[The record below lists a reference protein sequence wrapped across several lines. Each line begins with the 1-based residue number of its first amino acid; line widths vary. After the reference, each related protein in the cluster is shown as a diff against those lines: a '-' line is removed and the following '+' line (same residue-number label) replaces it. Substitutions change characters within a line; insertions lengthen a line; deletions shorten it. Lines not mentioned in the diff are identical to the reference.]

1 MKQLLLLILLVI
13 APGLIVAQTG
23 TEFWV
28 APPDVTFLHNQPGDE
43 PIYFNVTAGNTA
55 ATVTIAQPAN
65 AGFNGGTPIVLNVPA
80 NSSVR
85 YNMTSLKAQLETRP
99 TNTICNTGLHITATE
114 DITCYYECSN
124 TNNPDILALKGA
136 NGLGTEFYIPLH
148 KHAPFYNND
157 FGNNANKAFASFEI
171 VATEDNTT
179 VLINSP
185 VDVDGHPAQT
195 PFMIILNQGQTYSCA
210 NTLYSTYTDPTKHPS
225 GAAVLSD
232 KPIAVSIKDDSNHNP
247 SGGCYDLMMDQ
258 IVPVG
263 ILGTDYVA
271 VKGALYATGD
281 ESVFLMA
288 VENNTKIY
296 IDGSGTP
303 VATLFAGQYYR
314 HDMDYL
320 SAGPDNA
327 TYMSASKPVYA
338 IHVTGFG
345 CEMGMAILPPLNC
358 AGSQQVGVTR
368 STNEGFFLNLLVRTG
383 SQNDFVVTGPGTA
396 TIPGSAFV
404 TVPGTGG
411 EWMAARIQ
419 YNTTQVPVN
428 QAIVVSNTSDVF
440 SLGVINGGAGSGCRY
455 GFFSEFSGRIDV
467 SAGADQDLCAGE
479 SAELTGTVSGGST
492 TGKWTTTGSG
502 TFQPSNTSL
511 SATYEPS
518 IGDIALGNVT
528 LTLTSTGP
536 CTPQQDDLTLTFHPK
551 PIPNA
556 GPDQQVCKNAPV
568 VSLSGSVLNAVG
580 GVWTGGAGSF
590 LPSNSNM
597 NPTYTPTA
605 AEIAADS
612 VWIYLTTTGNGV
624 CDAVKDS
631 MLVHFTPT
639 PTVNAGADK
648 VLCAN
653 NAATTLNGSFTVA
666 TGGVWSGG
674 LGTFDPSTT
683 NMNAIYTPTAAE
695 IASGSVTLTLTSTGN
710 GSCIVVTDQVLLS
723 FTTAPAANAGANS
736 SVCSN
741 NANIALNGSVTVAT
755 GGAWSGGTGS
765 FSPNNA
771 SLNAV
776 YTPTAA
782 EINNGSVTL
791 ILTTTGNGNCTPATS
806 SRTIT
811 FTPAPIV
818 DAGANGTV
826 CANAPAI
833 TLNGSVTGATG
844 GTWSGGTGTYSP
856 NASTLNIT
864 YTPSAAEITAGT
876 VTLLLTS
883 TGNGTCNAVSDQ
895 VTYLI
900 TPAPTANAGA
910 DQTLCANNPVASL
923 NGSFTLATGGV
934 WSGGNGSFDPST
946 TNMVATYTPTAAEI
960 ANGSVT
966 LTLTTTGNN
975 NCLATTDQVVL
986 AFTAAPSVNAGAN
999 SSACVNNSTIA
1010 LNGSVAGASGGVWSG
1025 GNGSFTPNNT
1035 SLSGSYTPT
1044 ASEIA
1049 ANTVTLT
1056 LTTTGNGNCLAVS
1069 NSRTITFTPAPV
1081 VDAGPNASVCANAP
1095 AMQLAGSVTGA
1106 TGAIWSGGS
1115 GTYNPNNT
1123 TLNAVYT
1130 PTAAE
1135 RTAGTVTLTLSSVGN
1150 GTCNAVSDQ
1159 VTWTITAAPTVNA
1172 GLDRVVCGNN
1182 AAVTLNGSFNIATGA
1197 VWSGA
1202 GSFDPS
1208 TTNTNATYTPSAAEV
1223 STGSATLTLTTTG
1236 NGLCSAV
1243 SDQVLLTYTTA
1254 PTANAGANST
1264 LCANNAAVVLNG
1276 SITVATG
1283 GTWSGGTGVFTPNN
1297 TTLNASYAPT
1307 AAEIAAG
1314 QVTLILTTTGNGTCN
1329 PASNSRTITF
1339 SPAPIVNAGPSASV
1353 CANASAMQLAGSV
1366 TGATGGIWSG
1376 GTGTYNPNNTTL
1388 NAVYTPSAAER
1399 TAGTVNLTLTS
1410 AGNGLCN
1417 AVSDQV
1423 TWTITPAPTVNAG
1436 PDQSLCSNNPMATL
1450 AGSYTVATGAAWSG
1464 GNGTFSPSASNVNA
1478 TYTPTAAEVSSG
1490 SVTLTLTTT
1499 GNNNCVA
1506 VSDQVVLNFTPAPT
1520 ANAGADV
1527 TRCANNANVVLN
1539 GSVTISTGGVWSGG
1553 AGSFTPNNTALNA
1566 TYTPTATEISAG
1578 ILTLTLTTTG
1588 NSNCSAVTDSKQI
1601 TFTPAPTVNAGP
1613 NGTVCANASAITLAG
1628 VVNGAT
1634 GATWSGGAGTYN
1646 PNNTTLNAVYT
1657 PSAAERTA
1665 GTVTLTLTTTGNGLC
1680 NAVNDQVTYLITP
1693 APTVNAG
1700 PDQSLCANNAV
1711 ANLNGSFTVATGAT
1725 WGGGLGT
1732 FSPSATNMNA
1742 TYGPTAAEIA
1752 NGSVTLTLTT
1762 TGNNNCVA
1770 VSDAM
1775 VLSFTAAPT
1784 ANAGADVTRCANNAS
1799 VTLNGSVTIATGGVW
1814 SGGAG
1819 SYTPNNMTLSATYIP
1834 TATEISG
1841 GILTLTLTTTGNNN
1855 CSAVTDSKQITFTP
1869 APAVDAGPNGTV
1881 CANASAITMAGVVT
1895 GATGATWSG
1904 GAGTYNPNNTTLNA
1918 VYTPSAAE
1926 RTAGTVTLTLTTTG
1940 NGLCNAVNDQVTY
1953 LITPAPTVNAGPD
1966 QSLCANNA
1974 VATLNGSFS
1983 VATGAVWSGGLGTFS
1998 PSASYVGATYT
2009 PTAGEIS
2016 NGSVTLTLTTTG
2028 NNNCMAVSD
2037 AVMLSF
2043 TPAPTVNAGADVTVC
2058 VNNANVSLNGSVSI
2072 ATGGVWSGGAGS
2084 FTPNNTTL
2092 NATYAPTPGEL
2103 AGGTLTL
2110 TLTSTGNGNCGV
2122 ASDSKLITFSQA
2134 PIVNAGPNAS
2144 VCANASAM
2152 QLVGSVSGATGAIW
2166 SGGNG
2171 TYSPN
2176 SSTLNATYTPTAAER
2191 TAGTVTLTLTSAG
2204 NGLCNAVGDQ
2214 VTWTITPAPT
2224 VNAGPDQS
2232 LCSNNPAATLAGS
2245 YTVATGAV
2253 WSGGNGTFS
2262 PSASNVNATYTPTST
2277 EISSGAVTLTLTTT
2291 GNNNCVAVF
2300 DQVVL
2305 NFTPAPTA
2313 NAGADV
2319 TRCAN
2324 NANVV
2329 LNGSVTIA
2337 TGGVWSGGAGS
2348 FTPNNTALNA
2358 TYTPTATE
2366 ISAGILTLTLTTT
2379 GNSNCSAVTDSKQ
2392 ITFTPAPTVNAGPN
2406 GTVCAN
2412 ASAISLAGV
2421 VTGATGATWS
2431 GGTGTY
2437 NPNNTTLNAVY
2448 TPSAAERTA
2457 GTVTLTLTTTGNG
2470 LCNAVIDHVTYLITP
2485 APTVNAGPDQSLC
2498 ANNSVANLNGS
2509 FTVATGA
2516 TWGGGLGTFSP
2527 SATNMNAT
2535 YAPTAAEIANGS
2547 VTLTLSTTGN
2557 NNCVAVSD
2565 AMVLSF
2571 TAAPTANA
2579 GADVTRCANNASV
2592 TLNGSVTIAT
2602 GGVWSG
2608 GAGSYTPNNTTLSAT
2623 YTPTATEIS
2632 GGILTLTLTTTGN
2645 NNCSAVTDTKEITFS
2660 PAPTVDAGANGTVC
2674 ANASAI
2680 SLAGAVIGATGAT
2693 WSGGTGAY
2701 NPNNTTLTAVYTPSA
2716 AERTAGTVTL
2726 TLTSTGNGLCNAV
2739 IDQVTYLI
2747 TPAPT
2752 VNAGADQSLCS
2763 NNAVATLGGSFTVA
2777 TGATWGGGLG
2787 TFSPSASNM
2796 NATYT
2801 PTAAEIANGSVALTL
2816 TTTGNNNCVAVSD
2829 ALVLSFTPMPTANA
2843 GTDITRCANNATVAL
2858 NGSVTVATSGAWSG
2872 GAGSFNPNNT
2882 ALNATY
2888 TPTVTEI
2895 ANGILNLVLTTTGNN
2910 NCTAV
2915 KDTVR
2920 VNFTPAPTV
2929 DAGPNGTVCSNASAI
2944 TLAGV
2949 VTGATGAT
2957 WSGGTGTYNPNSTTL
2972 NAVYTPSAAERTA
2985 GTVTLTLTT
2994 TGNGLCN
3001 AVNDHVTYLITP
3013 APTVNAGADQSLCAN
3028 NAAATL
3034 NGSFSVATG
3043 AVWSGGL
3050 GTFSPSAS
3058 YVNATYTPTA
3068 TEISNGSVTLTLT
3081 TTGNNNCVPVSDA
3094 VMLNFTPA
3102 PTVNAGVDVTV
3113 CVNNASVAL
3122 SGSVSI
3128 ATGGVWS
3135 GGAGSFTPNNTTLNA
3150 TYTPTPAELAGGTLT
3165 LTLTSTGNGN
3175 CGGVSDSKLITFSS
3189 APIVDAGLNTSVCAN
3204 APAMQLVGTVGG
3216 ASGAIWSGGNGTY
3229 SPNNSTLNA
3238 IYTPTLAER
3247 TAGTV
3252 TLTLTSAGNGL
3263 CNAVSDQVTWTIT
3276 PAPTVS
3282 AGPDQ
3287 SLCAN
3292 NATAT
3297 LAGGFTVATGAAW
3310 SGGLGTFSP
3319 SAANM
3324 NATYTPT
3331 ADEISNGSVTLT
3343 LTTTGNNNCVA
3354 VSDAITLAFTPAP
3367 TVNAGTDATVC
3378 VNNANV
3384 SLNGTVTIATG
3395 GIWSGGLGSFT
3406 PSNTTLNA
3414 VYTPTP
3420 SELAAGSLTLTLTSS
3435 GNGNCGLVSDSKLI
3449 NFTPAP
3455 MVDAGLNGTVCA
3467 NNSAIILAGVVN
3479 GASGAIWSGGTGT
3492 YSPNSS
3498 TLNAT
3503 YTPSAAERT
3512 AGSVTLTLTT
3522 VGNGNCTAVSDQVSY
3537 SITPGPTANAGSDRV
3552 LCANNPVTS
3561 LSGAFTVATGGIWS
3575 GGNGTF
3581 DPSTTNMSAIYT
3593 PTATEITNGSLTLT
3607 LTTTG
3612 NGLCNAAIDQVVLNF
3627 TDAPSANA
3635 GPDVTRCANNGA
3647 VALNGSVVTA
3657 TGGTWSGGT
3666 GTYTPNANTLNAT
3679 YNPGPGDIA
3688 AGMVTLTLTTTG
3700 NGNCTP
3706 ASDTRIIT
3714 YTPAP
3719 ILNAGADATVCAN
3732 SPAVTLNGSVNGAV
3746 GGVWSGGNGTYSPN
3760 SITLNATYTP
3770 SAAEISSGGFTLT
3783 LTSAGNGTCNAVT
3796 DQVHFTIT
3804 PAPTVNAGV
3813 DQTLCGNNGTA
3824 TLNAAITVA
3833 NGVQWSG
3840 GSGLYSPGST
3850 AQNITYTPSAIE
3862 VSNGLVTLTATT
3874 TGNGNCAAV
3883 ADQVQITFTTA
3894 PMANAGVDQ
3903 SVSANNAATTLA
3915 GSYSIATGMVW
3926 SGGAGTYNPNNTTTN
3941 AVYTPTP
3948 AEIASG
3954 SVTLT
3959 LTTTGNGSCAAAIDA
3974 MTITFS
3980 DAPTTNAGPDQV
3992 ICGNNAVVALNGSVT
4007 IATGGIWSG
4016 GTGSYTPNNT
4026 SLNTTYYP
4034 SAAEIAAGSVTLTL
4048 TSVGNGNSNP
4058 VTDQIVITISPAPVV
4073 NAGNNFTVC
4082 ANNPT
4087 AQLGG
4092 VVNHAGG
4099 GVWSGGSGT
4108 FNPGNNNLNATYTP
4122 TLGEIAAGTVTL
4134 TLTSTNNGT
4143 CNVVSDQV
4151 VITIAPAPVVDAGI
4165 DRTVCSNNASVQLA
4179 GSISNATGGI
4189 WSGGTGGFSP
4199 SINALNAVYT
4209 PSALELANGSIT
4221 LTLTST
4227 GNGTCTA
4234 VSDAMTIYISQG
4246 PTVNAGVDRTV
4257 CANDPSVILD
4267 GTVTIAGGAVW
4278 SGGGGTWSP
4287 DANTL
4292 NATYHPSPA
4301 EVALGTATL
4310 TLTTIQN
4317 GLCNGVNDQMTITI
4331 IASPAANAGNDLFA
4345 CSNNAQV
4352 QLGGSVS
4359 GAGGGQWSGG
4369 AGSFTPSIASLNAVY
4384 TPTAAE
4390 IAGGTMTLTLITIG
4404 NGNCV
4409 PVSDQV
4415 LITFT
4420 ASPTANAGADG
4431 VRCANNA
4438 AIQLGGSVTVANG
4451 GTWSGGGGT
4460 FSPNANALN
4469 AVYTPSL
4476 GEIAAGSATLTL
4488 TTTGNNGC
4496 TAVTDEVTYTF
4507 TPAPTANAGSDA
4519 SICANNATLQ
4529 LNGSVT
4535 VATGGLWSGGAGS
4548 FSPNSGILNAV
4559 YTPTAAEVSAGTVTL
4574 TLTTVGNA
4582 LCNAVSDQMVV
4593 TITPAPVVDAGQPL
4607 QSCANNPSVQLAG
4620 SVQNATGGT
4629 WTGAGSFSPDANSL
4643 SAIYTPSAAEV
4654 IAGTATVTL
4663 TSTGNGLCNAVSDQV
4678 TITIT
4683 DAPVVEAGAAQ
4694 TLCANNIA
4702 AQLNGQVTNATGG
4715 NWTGGAG
4722 SFSPNAATVNAVYTA
4737 SAAEVNA
4744 GGLWLYLTSTGNG
4757 GCLSSRDSVRL
4768 DYTPAP
4774 TVNAGLD
4781 AHVCANAS
4789 EVQLAGA
4796 VTVANG
4802 GTWSGG
4808 AGAFTPNAQMLN
4820 ASYAPTALEIAA
4832 GQMSLVLTST
4842 GNGNCTAVR
4851 DSLVIIVDPVPVV
4864 NAGPDQQ
4871 ICANNPNFQLNGFV
4885 GNAPGGQWTGG
4896 MGNYFPNNTSLAL
4909 QYTPTEAEVTAGSIT
4924 FTLTS
4929 TGTSI
4934 CVAVTDQMTVY
4945 FTGAPVVNAGT
4956 DLAVCANNSAVQLNG
4971 NVNNAN
4977 GGAWSGGSGAFS
4989 PSNNVFSPI
4998 YTPTASEIAS
5008 GSLNLYLTSTGNGNC
5023 FAVRD
5028 TIAITFT
5035 PAPTVNAG
5043 VDLDVCANNPLV
5055 TLNGAITVAGGA
5067 QWSGGL
5073 GTYSPNAQTL
5083 NAQYVPSNFEL
5094 QTGSVELTLTT
5105 TGNGNCLAVVDQVTL
5120 TVTPAPVVSAGADI
5134 TTCSSD
5140 LQVPMTGSVQGGST
5154 TGTWSTSGTGSFFPS
5169 ATALNAT
5176 YMASA
5181 LDSLNGTVD
5190 LTLTSTNN
5198 GLCNVV
5204 SDMMT
5209 LTILPNAIANAG
5221 VDQSICASQ
5230 ATVQLAGSI
5239 SGNATE
5245 GHWTTNGAGSFTPN
5259 ANAASAV
5266 YQVAPG
5272 DQGTLTFTWSV
5283 NSCDN
5288 AMDQMNV
5295 TIVPVSSANAG
5306 ADQVVCFGNLNVLI
5320 NGQVSGASS
5329 SGVWSTLGSGSFAN
5343 PADALANIYHASAQ
5357 DSLAHGVSLVL
5368 TATNTGA
5375 CTADVDTVYIAI
5387 QPSGT
5392 VNAGQDLSFCAN
5404 NATVQ
5409 LAGTISGDA
5418 TQVQWT
5424 TSGSGSFYP
5433 SNSVLT
5439 PTYIPSNIDTAIGSL
5454 TLTLNAVNSCNNA
5467 SDAMTLELTPAPYVN
5482 AGPDQ
5487 TFCDQ
5492 VSQFNLS
5499 GMISGITT
5507 VGQWTTT
5514 GTGTIANAGA
5524 LNTTY
5529 TASAADIAA
5538 GQIHFTLTSLNN
5550 GNCGPVSDAMTI
5562 YLTAGIIVS
5571 AGPDQSVCVLSDHA
5585 NLQGSI
5591 QNGSP
5596 SGIWTATG
5604 TGTFQP
5610 SADVLNAQYFF
5621 SAADVANGSV
5631 VLTFTATNTG
5641 TCPSGSDQMTLTFGS
5656 TSYAFAGADQNLCA
5670 NSPIAQLA
5678 GNFSGGAQGILWS
5691 TSGSGSFS
5699 NNTDPNATYTLS
5711 NADIAAGAVQLT
5723 ITTITN
5729 GSCAASSDAVTLNVR
5744 ALPNITAGSD
5754 IIACTAAPVQLAANA
5769 ANAPGG
5775 TWTTSGT
5782 GTFFDANALAT
5793 LYYPSAADST
5803 IGTVTLTVAT
5813 TGTLPCSAVSD
5824 ALIIT
5829 FGGGLAAQAGQ
5840 DVITCSTDPNI
5851 PLNGA
5856 VAGTTTGQWSTTGTG
5871 SFSPSATALNATYIP
5886 GAADYVIGNI
5896 SLVLSTTNNAGCPA
5910 GKDTLVVSYHV
5921 PPTVNAGADLL
5932 LCDGLSPIQLNG
5944 TAQNDSL
5951 VQWVTDGTGS
5961 FSPNANTLN
5970 ATYIPT
5976 ATDSIAGG
5984 VNLVLTAY
5992 GTGTCGNASDA
6003 LFIGVGPT
6011 RIANAGTDLNVCADG
6026 SPVQLAGNITG
6037 VSGGTW
6043 STNGTGTFVPDANA
6057 LNTSYVPS
6065 APDLVFQQLSFVLT
6079 TTGNMGCPAHNDT
6092 VAVYIHQPPTV
6103 SAGADLMLCD
6113 GIVPVQ
6119 LNGTAQNDSL
6129 VQWITA
6135 GTGSFSPDANALNA
6149 IYMPSAS
6156 DSIAGGVH
6164 LSLTAYGTGNC
6175 GSVVDTLFIG
6185 IGPTRIANAGT
6196 DLDMCANG
6204 DPIPL
6209 AGNITGVSGGAWTTN
6224 GTGTFL
6230 PDANELNATYVP
6242 SAPDLVFQQ
6251 LSFVLTTTGNM
6262 GCPAHSDTLAVHM
6275 HQPSTVNA
6283 GTDITTCDVSAD
6295 VQMAGTYTGATGIQ
6309 WTTNGSGV
6317 FLPNNTTANAIYQPG
6332 ATDSLLQHVNL
6343 FLTTTGDLFCA
6354 AAVDTVK
6361 LSFVNPLHAAFTF
6374 GNACAGSTTAFT
6386 DASTTTGSP
6395 IIGWSW
6401 DFGNGNSAAGQ
6412 QAGNTFPG
6420 AGQYPVSLTVF
6431 AQNGCSATTSQVV
6444 EVMFAP
6450 TAGFSYTGDAF
6461 TGEPIA
6467 FTDSSFGGNG
6477 WHYDFGDGQGSLS
6490 QEPTHTY
6497 TDAGQFIIVQTVS
6510 NAAGCTASDS
6520 MLIAITENKIVPPKL
6535 PDAFSPNGD
6544 GMNDIFY
6551 VRGGPFETMELKIFN
6566 GWGEMVFETTDPE
6579 FGWDGTHNGK
6589 PEINGVYVYTVVATS
6604 VEGQDFDRSGKVT
6617 LIR

>member
-1 MKQLLLLILLVI
+1 MRQALVLLLLAL
-13 APGLIVAQTG
+13 APFAVKAQTG

-28 APPDVTFLHNQPGDE
+28 APPDVTLLHNNPGDE
-43 PIYFNVTAGNTA
+43 PIFFNVTAGNAA
-55 ATVTIAQPAN
+55 ATVTISQPAN
-65 AGFNGGTPIVLNVPA
+65 AGFNGGAPIVLNVAA

-99 TNTICNTGLHITATE
+99 TNAICNTGLHITSTT
-114 DITCYYECSN
+114 DITCYYEVSN

-148 KHAPFYNND
+148 KHAPFHNHD
-157 FGNNANKAFASFEI
+157 FGNNTNKAFASFEI

-185 VDVDGHPAQT
+185 VAVDGHAAQT
-195 PFMIILNQGQTYSCA
+195 PFMIVLNQGQTYSCA
-210 NTLYSTYTDPTKHPS
+210 NTNYSNYTDPTTHPS

-232 KPIAVSIKDDSNHNP
+232 KPIAISIKDDSNHNP

-258 IVPVG
+258 IVPVE
-263 ILGTDYVA
+263 ILGTEYVA

-296 IDGSGTP
+296 IDGGSTP

-320 SAGPDNA
+320 SGAANNA
-327 TYMSASKPVYA
+327 TYMTASKPVYA

-368 STNEGFFLNLLVRTG
+368 STSEGFFLNLLVRAG
-383 SQNDFVVTGPGTA
+383 SEDDFVVTGPGTA

-428 QAIVVSNTSDVF
+428 QAIIVSNTSDVF

-455 GFFSEFSGRIDV
+455 GFFSEFSGKIDV
-467 SAGADQDLCAGE
+467 NAGIDQNLCAGE
-479 SAELTGTVSGGST
+479 SATLTGTVSGGST
-492 TGKWTTTGSG
+492 TGIWTSTGSG
-502 TFQPSNTSL
+502 TFQPSATALN
-511 SATYEPS
+511 ATYEPS
-518 IGDIALGNVT
+518 IGDIALGSVT
-528 LTLTSTGP
+528 LKLTSTGH
-536 CTPQQDDLTLTFHPK
+536 CTPQEDEMTLTFSPK
-551 PIPNA
+551 PIPDA
-556 GPDQQVCKNAPV
+556 GADQFVCTNNPGVA
-568 VSLSGSVLNAVG
+568 LSGSVLNAVG

-590 LPSNSNM
+590 LPSNSNL
-597 NPTYTPTA
+597 NANYTPTA
-605 AEIAADS
+605 AEITAGS

-631 MLVHFTPT
+631 MLVTFTPAI
-639 PTVNAGADK
+639 TVNAGADK

-653 NAATTLNGSFTVA
+653 NAGTALNGSFTVA
-666 TGGVWSGG
+666 TGAVWSGG
-674 LGTFDPSTT
+674 AGTFDPSTT
-683 NMNAIYTPTAAE
+683 NVNATYTPTAAE
-695 IASGSVTLTLTSTGN
+695 IASGSLVLTLTSTGN
-710 GSCIVVTDQVLLS
+710 GNCLAVTDQVQLS
-723 FTTAPAANAGANS
+723 FTTSPTANAGANS
-736 SVCSN
+736 SVCAN

-755 GGAWSGGTGS
+755 GGVWSGGTGS
-765 FSPNNA
+765 FNPDNTT
-771 SLNAV
+771 LNAT

-782 EINNGSVTL
+782 EIANGSVTL
-791 ILTTTGNGNCTPATS
+791 ILTTSGNGNCLPATS
-806 SRTIT
+806 SRTIS
-811 FTPAPIV
+811 FTPAPVV
-818 DAGANGTV
+818 DAGVNGTV
-826 CANAPAI
+826 CANAAAI
-833 TLNGSVTGATG
+833 SLSGSVTGATG
-844 GTWSGGTGTYSP
+844 GVWSGGTGTYNP
-856 NASTLNIT
+856 GASTLNAT

-876 VTLLLTS
+876 VTLTLTS
-883 TGNGTCNAVSDQ
+883 AGNNNCNAVSDQ
-895 VTYLI
+895 VTYSI
-900 TPAPTANAGA
+900 TPAPTSNAGA
-910 DQTLCANNPVASL
+910 DQILCANNPVASL

-946 TNMVATYTPTAAEI
+946 TNMSATYTPTAAEI

-975 NCLATTDQVVL
+975 NCLATSDQVVL
-986 AFTAAPSVNAGAN
+986 AFTAAPTVNAGAN
-999 SSACVNNSTIA
+999 SSACVNNATIA
-1010 LNGSVAGASGGVWSG
+1010 LNGSVAGATGGVWSG

-1044 ASEIA
+1044 AGELA
-1049 ANTVTLT
+1049 AGTVTLT

-1069 NSRTITFTPAPV
+1069 NSRTISFTPAPV
-1081 VDAGPNASVCANAP
+1081 VNAGPNASVCANAP

-1106 TGAIWSGGS
+1106 TGGIWSGGN

-1123 TLNAVYT
+1123 TLNAIYT

-1135 RTAGTVTLTLSSVGN
+1135 RAAGSVTLTLASVGN

-1159 VTWTITAAPTVNA
+1159 VTWTITPAPTVNA

-1182 AAVTLNGSFNIATGA
+1182 AAVTLNGSFTIATGA

-1208 TTNTNATYTPSAAEV
+1208 TTNMNATYTPSAAEV
-1223 STGSATLTLTTTG
+1223 STGTATLTLTTTG

-1243 SDQVLLTYTTA
+1243 SDQVLLTFTPA
-1254 PTANAGANST
+1254 PTANAGAST
-1264 LCANNAAVVLNG
+1264 TVCANNATVALNG
-1276 SITVATG
+1276 SVTVATG
-1283 GTWSGGTGVFTPNN
+1283 GAWSGGTGVFTPNN

-1339 SPAPIVNAGPSASV
+1339 SPAPIVNAGPNGSV

-1366 TGATGGIWSG
+1366 SGATGG
-1376 GTGTYNPNNTTL
+1376 
-1388 NAVYTPSAAER
+1388 
-1399 TAGTVNLTLTS
+1399 
-1410 AGNGLCN
+1410 
-1417 AVSDQV
+1417 
-1423 TWTITPAPTVNAG
+1423 
-1436 PDQSLCSNNPMATL
+1436 
-1450 AGSYTVATGAAWSG
+1450 
-1464 GNGTFSPSASNVNA
+1464 
-1478 TYTPTAAEVSSG
+1478 
-1490 SVTLTLTTT
+1490 
-1499 GNNNCVA
+1499 
-1506 VSDQVVLNFTPAPT
+1506 
-1520 ANAGADV
+1520 
-1527 TRCANNANVVLN
+1527 
-1539 GSVTISTGGVWSGG
+1539 
-1553 AGSFTPNNTALNA
+1553 
-1566 TYTPTATEISAG
+1566 
-1578 ILTLTLTTTG
+1578 
-1588 NSNCSAVTDSKQI
+1588 
-1601 TFTPAPTVNAGP
+1601 
-1613 NGTVCANASAITLAG
+1613 
-1628 VVNGAT
+1628 
-1634 GATWSGGAGTYN
+1634 
-1646 PNNTTLNAVYT
+1646 
-1657 PSAAERTA
+1657 
-1665 GTVTLTLTTTGNGLC
+1665 
-1680 NAVNDQVTYLITP
+1680 
-1693 APTVNAG
+1693 
-1700 PDQSLCANNAV
+1700 
-1711 ANLNGSFTVATGAT
+1711 
-1725 WGGGLGT
+1725 
-1732 FSPSATNMNA
+1732 
-1742 TYGPTAAEIA
+1742 
-1752 NGSVTLTLTT
+1752 
-1762 TGNNNCVA
+1762 
-1770 VSDAM
+1770 
-1775 VLSFTAAPT
+1775 
-1784 ANAGADVTRCANNAS
+1784 
-1799 VTLNGSVTIATGGVW
+1799 
-1814 SGGAG
+1814 
-1819 SYTPNNMTLSATYIP
+1819 
-1834 TATEISG
+1834 
-1841 GILTLTLTTTGNNN
+1841 
-1855 CSAVTDSKQITFTP
+1855 
-1869 APAVDAGPNGTV
+1869 
-1881 CANASAITMAGVVT
+1881 
-1895 GATGATWSG
+1895 
-1904 GAGTYNPNNTTLNA
+1904 
-1918 VYTPSAAE
+1918 
-1926 RTAGTVTLTLTTTG
+1926 
-1940 NGLCNAVNDQVTY
+1940 
-1953 LITPAPTVNAGPD
+1953 
-1966 QSLCANNA
+1966 
-1974 VATLNGSFS
+1974 
-1983 VATGAVWSGGLGTFS
+1983 
-1998 PSASYVGATYT
+1998 
-2009 PTAGEIS
+2009 
-2016 NGSVTLTLTTTG
+2016 
-2028 NNNCMAVSD
+2028 
-2037 AVMLSF
+2037 
-2043 TPAPTVNAGADVTVC
+2043 
-2058 VNNANVSLNGSVSI
+2058 
-2072 ATGGVWSGGAGS
+2072 
-2084 FTPNNTTL
+2084 
-2092 NATYAPTPGEL
+2092 
-2103 AGGTLTL
+2103 
-2110 TLTSTGNGNCGV
+2110 
-2122 ASDSKLITFSQA
+2122 
-2134 PIVNAGPNAS
+2134 
-2144 VCANASAM
+2144 
-2152 QLVGSVSGATGAIW
+2152 IW

-2176 SSTLNATYTPTAAER
+2176 NTTLSAVYTPTPAER
-2191 TAGTVTLTLTSAG
+2191 AAGTVTLTLTSAG
-2204 NGLCNAVGDQ
+2204 NGLCNAVTDQ

-2245 YTVATGAV
+2245 YTVATGAT
-2253 WSGGNGTFS
+2253 WSGGMGTFS
-2262 PSASNVNATYTPTST
+2262 PSASNVNATYTPTAS
-2277 EISSGAVTLTLTTT
+2277 EISSGSVTLTLTTT
-2291 GNNNCVAVF
+2291 GNNTCVAVT

-2329 LNGSVTIA
+2329 LNGSVTVA

-2366 ISAGILTLTLTTT
+2366 ISGGILTLTLTTT
-2379 GNSNCSAVTDSKQ
+2379 GNNNCSAVTDTKQ

-2412 ASAISLAGV
+2412 ASAITLAGV
-2421 VTGATGATWS
+2421 MNGSTGVIWSGGTGNYNPNNTTLNAVYTPSAAERTAGTVTLTLTTTGNGLCNAVSDQVTHLITPAPTVNAGPDQSLCANNAVATLSGSYTVATGASWSGGAGTFSPNASSVNATYSPTAAEIANGSLTLTLTTTGNNNCVAVSDAVVLNFTPAPTANAGADVTLCVNNANVVLNGSVTVATGGVWSGGAGSFTPNNTTLNATYTPTSAELAGGSLTLTLTTTGNANCGVVSDNKLITFTPAPIVNAGPNASVCANAPAMQLAGSVSGATGGIWSGGNGTYNPNNTTLNAIYTPTAAERTAGTVTLTLTSAGNGLCNPVSDQVTWTITPAPTVNAGPDQSLCSNNAVATLAGTYTVATGATWSGGAGTFSPSASNVNATYTPTAAEISNGSLTLTLTTTGNNNCIAVSDAMVLTFTPAPTANAGADVTRCANNPNVVLNGSVTIATGGVWSGGAGSFTPNNTALNATYVPTAAEISAGILTLTLTTTGNNNCSAVTDTKAINFTPAPTVDAGPNGTVCANASAITLAGTMNGATGATWS

-2470 LCNAVIDHVTYLITP
+2470 LCNAV
-2485 APTVNAGPDQSLC
+2485 S
-2498 ANNSVANLNGS
+2498 
-2509 FTVATGA
+2509 
-2516 TWGGGLGTFSP
+2516 
-2527 SATNMNAT
+2527 
-2535 YAPTAAEIANGS
+2535 
-2547 VTLTLSTTGN
+2547 
-2557 NNCVAVSD
+2557 
-2565 AMVLSF
+2565 
-2571 TAAPTANA
+2571 
-2579 GADVTRCANNASV
+2579 
-2592 TLNGSVTIAT
+2592 
-2602 GGVWSG
+2602 
-2608 GAGSYTPNNTTLSAT
+2608 
-2623 YTPTATEIS
+2623 
-2632 GGILTLTLTTTGN
+2632 
-2645 NNCSAVTDTKEITFS
+2645 
-2660 PAPTVDAGANGTVC
+2660 
-2674 ANASAI
+2674 
-2680 SLAGAVIGATGAT
+2680 
-2693 WSGGTGAY
+2693 
-2701 NPNNTTLTAVYTPSA
+2701 
-2716 AERTAGTVTL
+2716 
-2726 TLTSTGNGLCNAV
+2726 
-2739 IDQVTYLI
+2739 DQVTYLI

-2752 VNAGADQSLCS
+2752 VNAGADQSLCA
-2763 NNAVATLGGSFTVA
+2763 NNAVATLAGSFTVA
-2777 TGATWGGGLG
+2777 TGASWSGGAG
-2787 TFSPSASNM
+2787 TFSPSASSM
-2796 NATYT
+2796 SATYT
-2801 PTAAEIANGSVALTL
+2801 PTAAEIGSGSVTLTL

-2829 ALVLSFTPMPTANA
+2829 AMVLTFTPMPTANA
-2843 GTDITRCANNATVAL
+2843 GADIIRCANNANVAL
-2858 NGSVTVATSGAWSG
+2858 NGSVTVASGGVWSG

-2888 TPTVTEI
+2888 TPTATEI
-2895 ANGILNLVLTTTGNN
+2895 ANGVLNLVLTTTGNS
-2910 NCTAV
+2910 NCNAV
-2915 KDTVR
+2915 KDTVS

-2929 DAGPNGTVCSNASAI
+2929 DAGANGTVCANASAI

-2957 WSGGTGTYNPNSTTL
+2957 WSGGTGTFNPNNTTL
-2972 NAVYTPSAAERTA
+2972 NAVYTPSAAERAA

-3001 AVNDHVTYLITP
+3001 AVSDQVTYLITP

-3028 NAAATL
+3028 NAVATL

-3050 GTFSPSAS
+3050 GTYSPSAS

-3068 TEISNGSVTLTLT
+3068 AEISNGSVTLTLT
-3081 TTGNNNCVPVSDA
+3081 TTGNNNCVAVSDA

-3102 PTVNAGVDVTV
+3102 PTVNAGADATV
-3113 CVNNASVAL
+3113 CVNNANVAL
-3122 SGSVSI
+3122 NGSVSI

-3150 TYTPTPAELAGGTLT
+3150 TYTPTPGELAGGSLT

-3175 CGGVSDSKLITFSS
+3175 CGVVSDSKLITFSP
-3189 APIVDAGLNTSVCAN
+3189 APIVDAGLNGSVCAN
-3204 APAMQLVGTVGG
+3204 APAMQLAGSVSG

-3229 SPNNSTLNA
+3229 NPNSSTLNA
-3238 IYTPTLAER
+3238 IYTPTAAER
-3247 TAGTV
+3247 AAGTV

-3276 PAPTVS
+3276 PAPTVN

-3297 LAGGFTVATGAAW
+3297 LAGGFTVATGAVW
-3310 SGGLGTFSP
+3310 SGGSGTFSP

-3331 ADEISNGSVTLT
+3331 ANEISNGSVTLT

-3354 VSDAITLAFTPAP
+3354 VSDVITLAFTPAP

-3378 VNNANV
+3378 VNNSNV
-3384 SLNGTVTIATG
+3384 ALNGAVTVATG

-3406 PSNTTLNA
+3406 PSNTALNA

-3420 SELAAGSLTLTLTSS
+3420 SELAAGSLTLTLTST

-3449 NFTPAP
+3449 TFTPAP
-3455 MVDAGLNGTVCA
+3455 TVDAGINGTVCA
-3467 NNSAIILAGVVN
+3467 NNSAISLAGVVN
-3479 GASGAIWSGGTGT
+3479 GASGGIWSGGTGT

-3522 VGNGNCTAVSDQVSY
+3522 VGNGNCAAVSDQVSY
-3537 SITPGPTANAGSDRV
+3537 SITPAPTANAGSDRV

-3593 PTATEITNGSLTLT
+3593 PTATEITNGSVTLT

-3612 NGLCNAAIDQVVLNF
+3612 NGLCNAATDQVVLSF

-3647 VALNGSVVTA
+3647 VALNGSVVIA
-3657 TGGTWSGGT
+3657 TGGTWTGGT
-3666 GTYTPNANTLNAT
+3666 GTFTPNANTLNAT

-3719 ILNAGADATVCAN
+3719 IVNAGVDGTVCAN
-3732 SPAVTLNGSVNGAV
+3732 SPAVMLNGSVSGAV
-3746 GGVWSGGNGTYSPN
+3746 GGVWSGGTGTFSPN

-3770 SAAEISSGGFTLT
+3770 SAAEITAGGFTLT

-3796 DQVHFTIT
+3796 DQVHYTIT
-3804 PAPTVNAGV
+3804 PAPTVNAGA

-3824 TLNAAITVA
+3824 MLNAAITVA
-3833 NGVQWSG
+3833 TGVQWSG

-3850 AQNITYTPSAIE
+3850 AQNISYTPSAIE
-3862 VSNGLVTLTATT
+3862 VSNGSVTLTATT

-3894 PMANAGVDQ
+3894 PIANAGPDQ

-3915 GSYSIATGMVW
+3915 GSYSIASGIVW
-3926 SGGAGTYNPNNTTTN
+3926 SGGAGSYNPNNTTTN

-3959 LTTTGNGSCAAAIDA
+3959 LTTTGNGSCAAASDA

-3980 DAPTTNAGPDQV
+3980 DAPTANAGPDQV
-3992 ICGNNAVVALNGSVT
+3992 ICGNNAVVVLNGSVT

-4016 GTGSYTPNNT
+4016 GTGSYNPNNT
-4026 SLNTTYYP
+4026 LLNTTYYP
-4034 SAAEIAAGSVTLTL
+4034 SASEIAAGSVTLTL
-4048 TSVGNGNSNP
+4048 TTVGNGNSNP
-4058 VTDQIVITISPAPVV
+4058 VTDQVVITISPAPVV

-4087 AQLGG
+4087 AQLAG
-4092 VVNHAGG
+4092 VVNNAGG

-4108 FNPGNNNLNATYTP
+4108 FNPSTNNLNATYTP

-4143 CNVVSDQV
+4143 CNAVNDQV
-4151 VITIAPAPVVDAGI
+4151 VITIAPAPVVDAGL
-4165 DRTVCSNNASVQLA
+4165 DRTVCANNSSVQLA

-4209 PSALELANGSIT
+4209 PSTTELANGSIT

-4227 GNGTCTA
+4227 GNGSCTA
-4234 VSDAMTIYISQG
+4234 VSDAMTIYFSQS
-4246 PTVNAGVDRTV
+4246 PVVNAGLDRTV
-4257 CANDPSVILD
+4257 CGNDPSVTLN
-4267 GTVTIAGGAVW
+4267 GSVTISGGGVW
-4278 SGGGGTWSP
+4278 SGGGGTYSP

-4301 EVALGTATL
+4301 EAALGTATL
-4310 TLTTIQN
+4310 TLTSTQN
-4317 GLCNGVNDQMTITI
+4317 GLCNAVSDQMVITI
-4331 IASPAANAGNDLFA
+4331 IAAPTANAGNDLFV

-4369 AGSFTPSIASLNAVY
+4369 AGTFTPSIASLNAVY
-4384 TPTAAE
+4384 YPTPAE
-4390 IAGGTMTLTLITIG
+4390 IAAGTMTLTLTTIG

-4409 PVSDQV
+4409 PVSDDV

-4420 ASPTANAGADG
+4420 ASPTANAGTDG

-4438 AIQLGGSVTVANG
+4438 TIQLAGSVTVANG
-4451 GTWSGGGGT
+4451 GTWSSGGGT
-4460 FSPNANALN
+4460 FSQNANALN
-4469 AVYTPSL
+4469 AVYTPSQ

-4507 TPAPTANAGSDA
+4507 TPAPTANAGPDA

-4535 VATGGLWSGGAGS
+4535 VATGGIWSGGAGS

-4559 YTPTAAEVSAGTVTL
+4559 YTPTAAEIAAGSVTL
-4574 TLTTVGNA
+4574 TLTTVGNG
-4582 LCNAVSDQMVV
+4582 LCSAVNDQMVV

-4629 WTGAGSFSPDANSL
+4629 WTGAGTFSPNANSL

-4702 AQLNGQVTNATGG
+4702 ASLNGQVTNATGG
-4715 NWTGGAG
+4715 TWSGGAG
-4722 SFSPNAATVNAVYTA
+4722 SFSPNASTLNTVYTA

-4757 GCLSSRDSVRL
+4757 GCLASRDSVRL
-4768 DYTPAP
+4768 DFTPAP

-4789 EVQLAGA
+4789 AVQLAGA

-4808 AGAFTPNAQMLN
+4808 AGSFTPNAQTLN
-4820 ASYAPTALEIAA
+4820 ATYQPTALEIAA
-4832 GQMSLVLTST
+4832 GQMTLVLTST
-4842 GNGNCTAVR
+4842 GNGNCMAVR
-4851 DSLVIIVDPVPVV
+4851 DSLLIIVDPVPVV

-4871 ICANNPNFQLNGFV
+4871 ICSNNPNFQLNGFV

-4896 MGNYFPNNTSLAL
+4896 NGNYFPNNTSLAL

-4934 CVAVTDQMTVY
+4934 CASVIDQMTVY
-4945 FTGAPVVNAGT
+4945 FTDSPVVDAGT
-4956 DLAVCANNSAVQLNG
+4956 DLTVCANNPAVQLNG
-4971 NVNNAN
+4971 DVNNAN
-4977 GGAWSGGSGAFS
+4977 GGAWSGGSGTFS

-4998 YTPTASEIAS
+4998 YTPTAAEIAS

-5028 TIAITFT
+5028 TLAITFT

-5043 VDLDVCANNPLV
+5043 VDMDVCANNPLV
-5055 TLNGAITVAGGA
+5055 TLNGAITVASGA

-5073 GTYSPNAQTL
+5073 GTYTPNAQTL
-5083 NAQYVPSNFEL
+5083 NAQYTPSPFEL
-5094 QTGSVELTLTT
+5094 QTGSVQLTLTT
-5105 TGNGNCLAVVDQVTL
+5105 TGNGNCLAVNDQVML
-5120 TVTPAPVVSAGADI
+5120 TVTPAPVVSAGPDI
-5134 TTCSSD
+5134 TTCSSA
-5140 LQVPMTGSVQGGST
+5140 LQVPMAGSVQGGST

-5169 ATALNAT
+5169 ATTLNAT

-5198 GLCNVV
+5198 GLCSVV
-5204 SDMMT
+5204 SDVMT

-5221 VDQSICASQ
+5221 PDQSICASE

-5239 SGNATE
+5239 SGNATQ

-5259 ANAASAV
+5259 ANAANAV

-5272 DQGTLTFTWSV
+5272 DAAQGTLTFTWSV

-5288 AMDQMNV
+5288 AMDQMTV
-5295 TIVPVSSANAG
+5295 TIVPVSSVNAG
-5306 ADQVVCFGNLNVLI
+5306 TDQVVCFGNLNVLI

-5329 SGVWSTLGSGSFAN
+5329 TGVWSTLGSGSFAN
-5343 PADALANIYHASAQ
+5343 AADALSNIYHASAQ
-5357 DSLAHGVSLVL
+5357 DSLAQGVSLVL

-5392 VNAGQDLSFCAN
+5392 VNAGPDLSFCAN

-5409 LAGTISGDA
+5409 LTGTLSGDA

-5424 TSGSGSFYP
+5424 TSGTGSFYP

-5454 TLTLNAVNSCNNA
+5454 TLTLSAVNSCNNA
-5467 SDAMTLELTPAPYVN
+5467 SDAMTLALTPAPYVN

-5487 TFCDQ
+5487 TYCDQ

-5499 GMISGITT
+5499 GTISGITT

-5514 GTGTIANAGA
+5514 GTGTIANPGA

-5538 GQIHFTLTSLNN
+5538 GQINFTLTSLNN

-5585 NLQGSI
+5585 NLQGTI

-5596 SGIWTATG
+5596 SGTWTATG
-5604 TGTFQP
+5604 SGTFQP

-5641 TCPSGSDQMTLTFGS
+5641 TCPSGSDQMTLTFGN
-5656 TSYAFAGADQNLCA
+5656 TSYAFAGADQSLCA
-5670 NSPIAQLA
+5670 NAPIAQLA
-5678 GNFSGGAQGILWS
+5678 GNFSGGAQGILWN
-5691 TSGSGSFS
+5691 TSGSGTFS
-5699 NNTDPNATYTLS
+5699 NNTNPNATYTLS
-5711 NADIAAGAVQLT
+5711 NADIAAGSVQLT
-5723 ITTITN
+5723 LTTITN
-5729 GSCAASSDAVTLNVR
+5729 GSCAASSDAMTLNVR

-5754 IIACTAAPVQLAANA
+5754 IIACTAAPIQLAANA

-5793 LYYPSAADST
+5793 LYFPSAADST
-5803 IGTVTLTVAT
+5803 IGTVTLTVTT
-5813 TGTLPCSAVSD
+5813 TGILPCSAVSD
-5824 ALIIT
+5824 ALTIT
-5829 FGGGLAAQAGQ
+5829 FGGGLAAQAGP

-5851 PLNGA
+5851 VLNGA
-5856 VAGTTTGQWSTTGTG
+5856 VAGTTTGQWTTTGTG

-5886 GAADYVIGNI
+5886 GAADFVIGDI

-5932 LCDGLSPIQLNG
+5932 LCNGLSPI
-5944 TAQNDSL
+5944 
-5951 VQWVTDGTGS
+5951 
-5961 FSPNANTLN
+5961 
-5970 ATYIPT
+5970 
-5976 ATDSIAGG
+5976 
-5984 VNLVLTAY
+5984 
-5992 GTGTCGNASDA
+5992 
-6003 LFIGVGPT
+6003 
-6011 RIANAGTDLNVCADG
+6011 
-6026 SPVQLAGNITG
+6026 
-6037 VSGGTW
+6037 
-6043 STNGTGTFVPDANA
+6043 
-6057 LNTSYVPS
+6057 
-6065 APDLVFQQLSFVLT
+6065 
-6079 TTGNMGCPAHNDT
+6079 
-6092 VAVYIHQPPTV
+6092 
-6103 SAGADLMLCD
+6103 
-6113 GIVPVQ
+6113 Q

-6135 GTGSFSPDANALNA
+6135 GTGSFSPNANTLNA
-6149 IYMPSAS
+6149 TYTPTAS

-6164 LSLTAYGTGNC
+6164 LILTAYGTGTC
-6175 GSVVDTLFIG
+6175 GNASDSLFIG
-6185 IGPTRIANAGT
+6185 VGPTRIANAGNDM
-6196 DLDMCANG
+6196 DLCADG
-6204 DPIPL
+6204 TMVPL
-6209 AGNITGVSGGAWTTN
+6209 QGNVTGVSGGTWTTN

-6230 PDANELNATYVP
+6230 PDAADLNATYVP

-6262 GCPAHSDTLAVHM
+6262 GCPAHSDTVLVNM

-6283 GTDITTCDVSAD
+6283 GTDITTCDASAD
-6295 VQMAGTYTGATGIQ
+6295 VQLAGTFTGATGVQ
-6309 WTTNGSGV
+6309 WSTNGSGI
-6317 FLPNNTTANAIYQPG
+6317 FLPNNTTANATYQPSL
-6332 ATDSLLQHVNL
+6332 ADSVLQQVNL

-6361 LSFVNPLHAAFTF
+6361 LSFVNPLHADFTF

-6401 DFGNGNSAAGQ
+6401 DFGSGNSAAGQ
-6412 QAGNTFPG
+6412 QAGNAFPG

-6450 TAGFSYTGDAF
+6450 TAGFSF
-6461 TGEPIA
+6461 TGEPFTDEPIA
-6467 FTDSSFGGNG
+6467 FVDSSFGGNG

-6497 TDAGQFIIVQTVS
+6497 TDAGQYIIVQTVS

-6520 MLIAITENKIVPPKL
+6520 LLIAITENKIVPPKL

-6544 GMNDIFY
+6544 GVNDIFY
-6551 VRGGPFETMELKIFN
+6551 VRGGPFKTMELKIYN
-6566 GWGEMVFETTDPE
+6566 GWGELIFQTDDPE
-6579 FGWDGTHNGK
+6579 FGWDGTYNGK
-6589 PEINGVYVYTVVATS
+6589 PEINGVYVYSVVATS
-6604 VEGQDFDRSGKVT
+6604 EDGREHDRSGKIT